1 MGNCNRLAQPRIGA
15 KRCPRPCNTG
25 GNLRYDPSETWAA
38 EGGLWIVR
46 EKDED
51 YGWKWGIN
59 LKFKKF
65 VPCLVN
71 LLVVLDFSNYKQT
84 LLKGWI
90 FCPPTCQ
97 GASSKFSG

>member
-46 EKDED
+46 EKV
-51 YGWKWGIN
+51 
-59 LKFKKF
+59 KFKKF

-71 LLVVLDFSNYKQT
+71 LLVVLDFLNYKQT
-84 LLKGWI
+84 LLEGWI